1 MLRVASVVA
10 VVLWKA
16 SPFPRPGRALMHQ
29 LVLGDV
35 VAVEAPVVLVVLT
48 RNLRY
53 LVEGLPEVV
62 AGSVLVVQRV
72 RVPAVPALVAE
83 CKRPNPRHPG
93 HTECH

>member
-1 MLRVASVVA
+1 
-10 VVLWKA
+10 
-16 SPFPRPGRALMHQ
+16 MHQ

-48 RNLRY
+48 TNLRY
-53 LVEGLPEVV
+53 LVEGLPEAVV
-62 AGSVLVVQRV
+62 GSVLVVQRV

>member
-1 MLRVASVVA
+1 MLQVASVVA

-53 LVEGLPEVV
+53 LVEGLPEAVV
-62 AGSVLVVQRV
+62 GSVLVVQRV
-72 RVPAVPALVAE
+72 RVPVVPALVAE
-83 CKRPNPRHPG
+83 CTRPNPHRPG

>member
-1 MLRVASVVA
+1 MLQVASVVA

-48 RNLRY
+48 TNLR
-53 LVEGLPEVV
+53 
-62 AGSVLVVQRV
+62 
-72 RVPAVPALVAE
+72 
-83 CKRPNPRHPG
+83 
-93 HTECH
+93 